1 MTKRRKIF
9 ICISSLLISVSVVNM
24 NPQNIVADQKE
35 VFSKNID
42 IKKITSYP
50 EIYDEDTDEGVSFR
64 AHINPPVNLASENKE
79 MQVTYKT
86 INFDVALKELFS
98 DVGKIKKEE
107 TILQPE
113 NSLYQSAY
121 GENDEVLS
129 NSIGMFRMEKTH
141 WKKVRDAIEISEKDL
156 GYNADM
162 YREPHE
168 FSFGTADEVW
178 EKLKIILQK
187 LGVMTP
193 LKPTKFYM
201 DYQTMQKEDEKSIN
215 KNEDSAEE
223 SKKVW
228 SEADNGYYISAVQCV
243 DGNTVFANTY
253 FGNGIEGKEDTANV
267 LAYIDKDGIQM
278 LEITRIIDQIS
289 ETGKVWEML
298 SLKKIVD
305 AVKKKFA
312 MVITEAK
319 IEVEEFQFSYMT
331 EAISDTTYCLIPVWF
346 CNYKQIEKD
355 GSSRMCQMIINAET
369 GEEVLYELY

>member
-1 MTKRRKIF
+1 M
-9 ICISSLLISVSVVNM
+9 
-24 NPQNIVADQKE
+24 
-35 VFSKNID
+35 
-42 IKKITSYP
+42 
-50 EIYDEDTDEGVSFR
+50 
-64 AHINPPVNLASENKE
+64 
-79 MQVTYKT
+79 
-86 INFDVALKELFS
+86 
-98 DVGKIKKEE
+98 
-107 TILQPE
+107 
-113 NSLYQSAY
+113 
-121 GENDEVLS
+121 
-129 NSIGMFRMEKTH
+129 
-141 WKKVRDAIEISEKDL
+141 
-156 GYNADM
+156 
-162 YREPHE
+162 
-168 FSFGTADEVW
+168 
-178 EKLKIILQK
+178 KIILQK

-228 SEADNGYYISAVQCV
+228 SEADNGYYILAVQCV

-298 SLKKIVD
+298 SLEKIVD